1 MIKLNFALS
10 VIGIVLDIIG
20 SLFAV
25 LGFIATKND
34 DLYDQASECWV
45 FNPKLF
51 EALVQQRDKAI
62 FGFVLIFI
70 GSVCQLSSSLVSPN
84 LTIAISEKNYF
95 LLLGSSFVI
104 VLLILELISRKII
117 NKNINSKLI
126 PMYYKTYEKYEEEM
140 QKENSEYQ
148 RQRSIKG
155 KEKAIINL
163 SKQLNIKRQKLN
175 EIDFEKLVLQKTKK
189 YLKGIKSDYD

>member
-34 DLYDQASECWV
+34 DLYDQASQCWV

-62 FGFVLIFI
+62 IGFVLIFI

-140 QKENSEYQ
+140 RKENSEYQ

-155 KEKAIINL
+155 KEEAIINL
-163 SKQLNIKRQKLN
+163 SKRLNIKRQKLN

>member
-34 DLYDQASECWV
+34 DLYDQASQCWV

-51 EALVQQRDKAI
+51 EALVQQRDKPI
-62 FGFVLIFI
+62 IGFVLIFI

-140 QKENSEYQ
+140 RKENSEYQ

-155 KEKAIINL
+155 KEEAIINL
-163 SKQLNIKRQKLN
+163 SKRLNIKRQKLN

>member
-140 QKENSEYQ
+140 RKENSEYQ

-155 KEKAIINL
+155 KEEAIINL
-163 SKQLNIKRQKLN
+163 SKRLNIKRQKLN

>member
-34 DLYDQASECWV
+34 DLYDQASECWG

-62 FGFVLIFI
+62 IGFVLIFI

-140 QKENSEYQ
+140 RKENSEYQ

-155 KEKAIINL
+155 KEEAIINL
-163 SKQLNIKRQKLN
+163 SKRLNIKRQKLN

>member
-34 DLYDQASECWV
+34 DLYDQASECWG

-51 EALVQQRDKAI
+51 EALVQQRDKAN

-95 LLLGSSFVI
+95 LLLGSSFVK

-126 PMYYKTYEKYEEEM
+126 PMYYEKYEEEM

-155 KEKAIINL
+155 KEEAIINL
-163 SKQLNIKRQKLN
+163 SKRLNIKRQKLN